1 MKRIIK
7 IEDYKNI
14 VLKLY
19 FGKLTEMSG
28 TIRQS
33 MTHTVTR
40 LRIYIDEICPILDA
54 QERTDEGIEILRT
67 TLVKI
72 RRLITR
78 SEDKASQW

>member
-1 MKRIIK
+1 M
-7 IEDYKNI
+7 
-14 VLKLY
+14 KLY

-33 MTHTVTR
+33 MTPTVTR
-40 LRIYIDEICPILDA
+40 LRIYIDEIRPILDA
-54 QERTDEGIEILRT
+54 QERTNEGIERLRT

-78 SEDKASQW
+78 LEDKASQW